1 MCKVALV
8 NFNTSQTQNLT
19 RATSFARA
27 KLYVSARKFQY
38 FTNTEF
44 NSRYEFCKSKTLC
57 QCS

>member
-27 KLYVSARKFQY
+27 KLYVNARKFSIVY
-38 FTNTEF
+38 NHKF
-44 NSRYEFCKSKTLC
+44 NSRYEFCMGKTL
-57 QCS
+57 

>member
-27 KLYVSARKFQY
+27 KLYVSARKFQL
-38 FTNTEF
+38 FTNMDLTRMELKF
-44 NSRYEFCKSKTLC
+44 DDWNETP
-57 QCS
+57 